1 MPTRQNPVRS
11 LPAKLAQAFAP
22 IHKSALGVAVGVTIG
37 AIVAAA
43 TVFHVLF
50 QPQYAPDLS
59 LLGQYFFGYTVSWSG
74 VAIGFFWGFVTGF
87 VAGWFV
93 AFVRN
98 FTLAV
103 WLLVIKARAA
113 LSQPF
118 LDHI

>member
-1 MPTRQNPVRS
+1 M
-11 LPAKLAQAFAP
+11 
-22 IHKSALGVAVGVTIG
+22 
-37 AIVAAA
+37 VAAA

-50 QPQYAPDLS
+50 QPQNAPDIS
-59 LLGQYFFGYTVSWSG
+59 LLGQYFFGYTVSWAG
-74 VAIGFFWGFVTGF
+74 AAIGLFWGFVTGF
-87 VAGWFV
+87 VGAWFV

-103 WLLVIKARAA
+103 WLLVIKAKAA

>member
-1 MPTRQNPVRS
+1 VTTRPNPDRTLS
-11 LPAKLAQAFAP
+11 TKLVQAFAP
-22 IHKSALGVAVGVTIG
+22 IHKSALGVAVGIT
-37 AIVAAA
+37 AAA
-43 TVFHVLF
+43 LIFALTVFHVVF
-50 QPQYAPDLS
+50 QPTTAPKID
-59 LLGQYFFGYTVSWSG
+59 LLGQYFFGYTVSWTG
-74 VAIGFFWGFVTGF
+74 AAIGSFWAFVTGF

>member
-1 MPTRQNPVRS
+1 MPTRHNPVRA
-11 LPAKLAQAFAP
+11 LPARLAQAFAP
-22 IHKSALGVAVGVTIG
+22 IHKSALGVAVGATVG
-37 AIVAAA
+37 AVVAAL
-43 TVFHVLF
+43 TLFHVVF
-50 QPQYAPDLS
+50 QPVNGPPLV
-59 LLGQYFFGYTVSWSG
+59 LLGQYFYGYTVSWAG
-74 VAIGFFWGFVTGF
+74 AAIGLFWGFVSGF